1 MSFLSKPIYKF
12 NEMSIKN
19 TMGIS
24 VLVWKKRTLL
34 FTWKCNRPR
43 IAKKLLKNNTEVLT
57 PLDRETYYTDRGIKK
72 LWHWDKDQKKGL
84 IVSFKDHWLRQKKP
98 PKQNNCTVDFIRCR
112 SKIYDNK
119 NTTDQQGEMKA
130 YSCKV
135 PILYMKLSIIWRKND
150 KEVYCKSKHNR

>member
-1 MSFLSKPIYKF
+1 
-12 NEMSIKN
+12 MSIKN

-72 LWHWDKDQKKGL
+72 PWHWDKDQKKGL
-84 IVSFKDHWLRQKKP
+84 IVSFKDHWLRQKNT
-98 PKQNNCTVDFIRCR
+98 PKQNNNCTVDFIRCR

-119 NTTDQQGEMKA
+119 NTMDQRGEMKA

-135 PILYMKLSIIWRKND
+135 PILYVKLSIIWRKND